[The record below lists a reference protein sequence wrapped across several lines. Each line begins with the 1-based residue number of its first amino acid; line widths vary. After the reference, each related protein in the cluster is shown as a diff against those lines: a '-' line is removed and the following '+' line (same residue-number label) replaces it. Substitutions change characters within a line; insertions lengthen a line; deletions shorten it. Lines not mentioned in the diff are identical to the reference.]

1 MVKTLEAILIPK
13 NSPQDTSRQEII
25 KNFMPTIR
33 YWARHYHYQ
42 YHQVLEME
50 DLVMVG
56 VIGLIDAMNKFN
68 ADKKNQFK
76 TYAEFRIRGEIIDE
90 LRKQDW
96 MTRSERTKQKKFKK
110 AKSDLTEELGRV
122 PTSGE
127 MTNVLPFKS
136 KDMIRLEQYESGETI
151 KQYVEGETVTTSGTG
166 FSELENYTLK
176 KTLAVVLDH
185 LPKTMKLIVS
195 LKYFEDLNFYEISQV
210 VNLSEG
216 RICQLHGEALVI
228 LKRHLDSEKIDILA
242 A

>member
-1 MVKTLEAILIPK
+1 MILK

-110 AKSDLTEELGRV
+110 AKNDLTEELGRV

-136 KDMIRLEQYESGETI
+136 RDMIRLEQYESGETI
-151 KQYVEGETVTTSGTG
+151 KQYVEGETLSTSGTG
-166 FSELENYTLK
+166 FTELESYTLK

-228 LKRHLDSEKIDILA
+228 LKRHLDAEKIDILA